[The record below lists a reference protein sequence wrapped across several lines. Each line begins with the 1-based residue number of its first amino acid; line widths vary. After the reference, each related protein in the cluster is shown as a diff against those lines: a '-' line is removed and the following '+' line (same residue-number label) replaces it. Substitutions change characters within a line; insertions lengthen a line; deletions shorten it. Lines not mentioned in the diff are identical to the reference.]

1 MLAWNM
7 VVVISDG
14 DTPRVPRWCTE
25 ARVARVLPI
34 LSELFQG
41 EALDF
46 CLNRFEPFGDGRT
59 ALDALR
65 DGEWQGVLESLIN
78 LRRNFD
84 EVMQAES
91 RDIATASPRF
101 A

>member
-7 VVVISDG
+7 VVVLGDG
-14 DTPRVPRWCTE
+14 DAPCVPRWCIDS
-25 ARVARVLPI
+25 RVARVLPI

-41 EALDF
+41 EALDY
-46 CLNRFEPFGDGRT
+46 CLTGFEPFGDGRT

-65 DGEWQGVLESLIN
+65 DGEWQGVLERLTA
-78 LRRNFD
+78 LRRDFD
-84 EVMQAES
+84 EVMREAS
-91 RDIATASPRF
+91 RSIAAAAPRF